1 MEIQKN
7 TEQKIILWIYSILIL
22 IYAVFDIVVNI
33 LPQILTIPKVTNTT
47 SINNFF
53 VLTGISLYLTPI
65 NIIVGYGLLRRRYWA
80 RYGVMAAM
88 LTFPV
93 PVFVQF
99 LRWGAHSLNNYAIV
113 VQFLFVILTLFYFL
127 RRSVKAAFGQIRS
140 FRFISWHGL
149 LVIVIVLLSSWSIM
163 FLLYWKVHVTW
174 KFGYPFFADKPQI
187 ISLKSPKSPERLP
200 KYRVVR
206 LLNISL
212 LIPKEFSIRRLKRIE
227 GETPIWAVRLQNRG
241 VNTKGYILFGNG
253 FPYDEFFPVEQI
265 ANLLGHVSKFD
276 TEKYILTND
285 WNPDLVIIRSL
296 MRPKGGEGFNIKE
309 IHIDD
314 LRGFLKGW
322 QRGDTIFKEFSL
334 YNREDTQCVAGTIM
348 STKGYLDE
356 NDILTIVSSIE
367 FLKPEDP
374 SQANKHY
381 ERGLAYY
388 QSGDILQAQTEF
400 ANAYYL
406 SPENPDYTFMLAKSL
421 YIKDQEFLDY
431 TYIKD
436 LLNKVLKLKPS
447 HKEAQKLL
455 KEIEPKISKE
465 AKKME
470 IR

>member
-1 MEIQKN
+1 
-7 TEQKIILWIYSILIL
+7 
-22 IYAVFDIVVNI
+22 
-33 LPQILTIPKVTNTT
+33 
-47 SINNFF
+47 
-53 VLTGISLYLTPI
+53 
-65 NIIVGYGLLRRRYWA
+65 
-80 RYGVMAAM
+80 
-88 LTFPV
+88 
-93 PVFVQF
+93 
-99 LRWGAHSLNNYAIV
+99 
-113 VQFLFVILTLFYFL
+113 
-127 RRSVKAAFGQIRS
+127 
-140 FRFISWHGL
+140 
-149 LVIVIVLLSSWSIM
+149 M

-174 KFGYPFFADKPQI
+174 KFGYPFFTDKPQS
-187 ISLKSPKSPERLP
+187 ISLKSPKSAERLP
-200 KYRVVR
+200 KYREVR

-227 GETPIWAVRLQNRG
+227 GETPIWTVRLQNRG

-253 FPYDEFFPVEQI
+253 FPYDEFVPVEQI

-314 LRGFLKGW
+314 RKGFLKGW
-322 QRGDTIFKEFSL
+322 QQGDAIVREFSL
-334 YNREDTQCVAGTIM
+334 YNKEDTQCIAGTIM
-348 STKGYLDE
+348 FTKGYLDE

-374 SQANKHY
+374 GQANKHY
-381 ERGLAYY
+381 ERGLWFY

-436 LLNKVLKLKPS
+436 LLNKVLKLKPG
-447 HKEAQKLL
+447 HKEARRLL
-455 KEIEPKISKE
+455 KEIEPRLPKE
-465 AKKME
+465 TKKLE